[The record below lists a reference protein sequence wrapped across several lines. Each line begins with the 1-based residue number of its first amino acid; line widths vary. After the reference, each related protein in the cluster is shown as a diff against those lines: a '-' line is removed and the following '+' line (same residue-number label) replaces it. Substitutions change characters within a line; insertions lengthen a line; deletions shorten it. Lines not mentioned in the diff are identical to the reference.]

1 MPLELLSTLGLQGAL
16 RDLIPAFEA
25 ETGTRL
31 QAGYGPTV
39 VQMQRIA
46 EGATADVAILTAAGI
61 DQLIAA
67 GTMLPGSRADLAR
80 SAVGFAVRPGA
91 PKPDIS
97 SGDAVRQ
104 TLLAAKSIVYSR
116 AGASGIFFAGLI
128 ERLGIA
134 AEVNAKAII
143 IPSGFTGEKLASG
156 EAELAVQQISELMEV
171 PGIDIVGPL
180 PAVLGSET
188 VFSAGRFSA
197 SPRPDAARAFVAFL
211 STPAAASVIARTGLV
226 PLAGV

>member
-25 ETGTRL
+25 ETGTKL

-46 EGATADVAILTAAGI
+46 EGATADVAILTAAGV

-97 SGDAVRQ
+97 SGEAVKR

-156 EAELAVQQISELMEV
+156 EAELAVQQISELMTV
-171 PGIDIVGPL
+171 PGVDIVGPL
-180 PAVLGSET
+180 PTDIQQVT
-188 VFSAGRFSA
+188 MFSAGIFSR
-197 SPRPDAARAFVAFL
+197 SNRIGAARAFVEFL
-211 STPAAASVIARTGLV
+211 AGRAASAVFATSGLDPV
-226 PLAGV
+226 GGQ